1 MSTAMIIAVVVVFAL
16 IIGAAIYTE
25 MHHEGAYTLKP
36 DRRAPEPPKK
46 PNEMVMTRGQL
57 EYLRDFTP
65 IYPKWLTYGDYT
77 FSREEIVMIKK
88 CTDDTCDIYLR
99 DGKHIVTV
107 LKHDDV
113 TRVLGIRAYDIKEL
127 VNVKP
132 VRISGEDIMKT
143 MEKYK
148 KRDDQ

>member
-1 MSTAMIIAVVVVFAL
+1 M
-16 IIGAAIYTE
+16 
-25 MHHEGAYTLKP
+25 
-36 DRRAPEPPKK
+36 
-46 PNEMVMTRGQL
+46 
-57 EYLRDFTP
+57 
-65 IYPKWLTYGDYT
+65 
-77 FSREEIVMIKK
+77 
-88 CTDDTCDIYLR
+88 CDIYLR

-113 TRVLGIRAYDIKEL
+113 TRVLGIRAYDLKEL

-132 VRISGEDIMKT
+132 ARVSGEDIMKA

>member
-1 MSTAMIIAVVVVFAL
+1 MTTAMIIAVVVVFAL

-25 MHHEGAYTLKP
+25 MHHEGAYTVKP

-57 EYLRDFTP
+57 EYLRDVTP
-65 IYPKWLTYGDYT
+65 IYPKWLTYNEST
-77 FSREEIVMIKK
+77 FSRDEITNIIK
-88 CTDDTCDIYLR
+88 CTDDTVDICLR
-99 DGKHIVTV
+99 DGKRIVTV
-107 LKHDDV
+107 LKYEDV
-113 TRVLGIRAYDIKEL
+113 TRVLGIHAYDLKEL

-132 VRISGEDIMKT
+132 ARVSGEDIIKA

-148 KRDDQ
+148 TKKGV